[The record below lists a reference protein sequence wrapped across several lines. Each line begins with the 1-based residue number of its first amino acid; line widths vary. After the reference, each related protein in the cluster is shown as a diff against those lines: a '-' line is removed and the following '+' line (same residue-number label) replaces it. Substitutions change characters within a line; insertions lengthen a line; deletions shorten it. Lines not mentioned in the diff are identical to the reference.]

1 MACLVTAKFVCKEG
15 EGKQFLESLVE
26 MLPDTRT
33 RDGFIDLAGHVDQE
47 NPDIILAIEHWENR
61 SDHEAYMGWRAER
74 GDVAK
79 LMPFLDGPPEFG
91 YYDILGD

>member
-1 MACLVTAKFVCKEG
+1 LILLVT
-15 EGKQFLESLVE
+15 LIRIIL
-26 MLPDTRT
+26 TY
-33 RDGFIDLAGHVDQE
+33 
-47 NPDIILAIEHWENR
+47 ILAIEHWENR

-79 LMPFLDGPPEFG
+79 LMPFLAGPPEFN